1 MTKEEK
7 IAKAKE
13 LTGEELLKAYD
24 LYRDNF
30 NPINDESIENF
41 QIAKA
46 ELLNRLK

>member
-1 MTKEEK
+1 MTREEK
-7 IAKAKE
+7 IEKAKT
-13 LTGEELLKAYD
+13 LTGEDLLKAYD

-41 QIAKA
+41 QIVKE